1 MNDSRVAVR
10 VPQEVKDQA
19 MEIYQE
25 IGIDLSTAI
34 NVFLRKSIAEGGF
47 PFNVRIERTGET
59 E

>member
-47 PFNVRIERTGET
+47 PFNVRIE
-59 E
+59 